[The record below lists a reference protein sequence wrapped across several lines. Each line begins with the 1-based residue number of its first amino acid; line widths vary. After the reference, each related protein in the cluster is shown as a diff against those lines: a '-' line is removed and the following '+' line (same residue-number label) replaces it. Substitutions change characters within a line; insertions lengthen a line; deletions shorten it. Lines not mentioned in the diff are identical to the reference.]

1 MMRKIGKCRF
11 SEVFPQSRNL
21 NFSGRNAISF
31 FKSVDKMACVGI
43 SYHPYH
49 VFYLVLSALQQ
60 AVGHLHSFFHD
71 VFINRAIKT
80 DFEPLFQFGFA
91 QKTLFGNLCD
101 WQRTVSYTHLDV
113 YKRQD
118 FMLWKRPC
126 GNCGMNR

>member
-1 MMRKIGKCRF
+1 
-11 SEVFPQSRNL
+11 
-21 NFSGRNAISF
+21 
-31 FKSVDKMACVGI
+31 MACVGI

-101 WQRTVSYTHLDV
+101 CQMRGFEQIVK
-113 YKRQD
+113 KRAD
-118 FMLWKRPC
+118 KFLSKRLIRKSLQITDDELK
-126 GNCGMNR
+126 NK

>member
-1 MMRKIGKCRF
+1 
-11 SEVFPQSRNL
+11 
-21 NFSGRNAISF
+21 
-31 FKSVDKMACVGI
+31 MACVGI

-101 WQRTVSYTHLDV
+101 CQRMAIHRNEIVKRNTLLGTRIGMY
-113 YKRQD
+113 YKAYA
-118 FMLWKRPC
+118 KRAGIPVPAALEEELKHA
-126 GNCGMNR
+126 G